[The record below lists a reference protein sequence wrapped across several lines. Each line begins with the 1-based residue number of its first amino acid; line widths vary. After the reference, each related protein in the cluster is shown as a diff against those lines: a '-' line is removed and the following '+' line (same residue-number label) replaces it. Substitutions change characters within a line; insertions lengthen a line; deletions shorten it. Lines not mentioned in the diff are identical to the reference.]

1 MPVSTTRQRE
11 QDSLVPDLLADGLL
25 TLEKQMACVLDFHRN
40 MVDFGDIKNS
50 VLARVKL
57 SDMIE
62 RIKTLRALFLKEQM
76 RMVKMKKARRNYKK
90 CLKDISNQRLR

>member
-25 TLEKQMACVLDFHRN
+25 TLEKQMACVLDFHRDVAN
-40 MVDFGDIKNS
+40 FGDIKKS
-50 VLARVKL
+50 VLARVTL
-57 SDMIE
+57 SDMTKQ
-62 RIKTLRALFLKEQM
+62 IKTLRALFLREQM

-90 CLKDISNQRLR
+90 CLNDISNQRLR